1 MKINFTRSL
10 SMEKSYKLQSVS
22 HGSDAYCSVLT
33 LSFSQIPKHH
43 THTHTHKKGRQDKC
57 LRIPHTNRK
66 VEFVQK
72 ALVRL
77 TPEWILFIL
86 FTLVYVY

>member
-1 MKINFTRSL
+1 
-10 SMEKSYKLQSVS
+10 MEKSYKLQSVS
-22 HGSDAYCSVLT
+22 HSSDAYCCVDLVLFPDT
-33 LSFSQIPKHH
+33 P
-43 THTHTHKKGRQDKC
+43 TPHTHKKGRQDKC